1 MDIATSFFSF
11 LVLSRLPLAEHS
23 YSSLWKE
30 SVDAAHVAEPPGTEQ
45 STKGKEMGLE
55 AAWPR
60 PSWRERQKA
69 DF

>member
-1 MDIATSFFSF
+1 M
-11 LVLSRLPLAEHS
+11 
-23 YSSLWKE
+23 
-30 SVDAAHVAEPPGTEQ
+30 DAAHVAEPPGTEQ
-45 STKGKEMGLE
+45 RAKGKEMGLE